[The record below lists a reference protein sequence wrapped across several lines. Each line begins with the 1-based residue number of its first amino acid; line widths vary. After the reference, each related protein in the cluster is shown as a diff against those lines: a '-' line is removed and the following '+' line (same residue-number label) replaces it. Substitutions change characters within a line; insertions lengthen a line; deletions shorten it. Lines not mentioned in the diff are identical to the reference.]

1 MKIVFMGSPEFAV
14 PILESLVSKH
24 QVLAVYTQP
33 DRPGGRGLESTPSPV
48 KRRAS
53 ALGLNVIQPTSLKPP
68 EAATGLQ
75 ALTPE
80 AIIVAAY
87 GLLIPRSILDIPP
100 SGCINVHPSLLPR
113 HRGASPVTAAI
124 LSGDGVTGVSIM
136 LLDEGWDT
144 GPVLAQVSTPI
155 LATDTTGLLTVRLS
169 KLGAQLLEDTLPR
182 WQAGGIKPQPQDE
195 SKATYSRL
203 LHKEEGQLDWTL
215 PAPDLERR
223 VRAFQPWPGCF
234 TRWRGKMLKV
244 LQAEALA
251 GNGEPCKVIGRG
263 DIIGVGAGDGILRL
277 KVVQLEGKKAMD
289 IQDFI
294 RGQPGFIGSILPDIR

>member
-1 MKIVFMGSPEFAV
+1 MKIVFMGSPEFAG

-53 ALGLNVIQPTSLKPP
+53 VLGLNVIQPTSLKPP
-68 EAATGLQ
+68 EAVAGLQ

-182 WQAGGIKPQPQDE
+182 WQAGEIKSQPQDE

-203 LHKEEGQLDWTL
+203 LHKEEGQLDWKL
-215 PAPDLERR
+215 PASDLERR

-251 GNGEPCKVIGRG
+251 GSGEPGRVIGKG
-263 DIIGVGAGDGILRL
+263 DIISVGAGDGILRL
-277 KVVQLEGKKAMD
+277 NVVQLEGKKAMD

-294 RGQPGFIGSILPDIR
+294 RGQTGFIGAILPDIR